1 MQNVQLW
8 KLGGF
13 TMLNESF
20 PLRLKKARNAHGF
33 TQIEVA
39 KELLLNRVNLSRYE
53 TGAVEPDIET
63 IAQLADFYGVTT
75 DWLIGR
81 VEKTDKNPVSTWD
94 RQQGHTESFPDK
106 LKKARKKT
114 GMSQEKVAKILKM
127 SKSNI
132 AKYELGQLQPSLE
145 TLIRLTVFYGVTS
158 DWLLGLTEDNPA
170 F

>member
-1 MQNVQLW
+1 
-8 KLGGF
+8 
-13 TMLNESF
+13 MLNESF
-20 PLRLKKARNAHGF
+20 PIRLKRARKLHGF
-33 TQIEVA
+33 TQIDVA
-39 KELLLNRVNLSRYE
+39 RELLMSQVNISKYE
-53 TGAVEPDIET
+53 TGSNEPDIET

-75 DWLIGR
+75 DWLLGR
-81 VEKTDKNPVSTWD
+81 GENPGKNPISTWD
-94 RQQGHTESFPDK
+94 RQQNHTNTFPDK

-114 GMSQEKVAKILKM
+114 GLSQEKVAKILKM

-158 DWLLGLTEDNPA
+158 DWLLGLTEDNPS